1 VPGAAAAA
9 EHALDAALPD
19 PVDHFLLQ
27 PDLTA
32 VVPGP
37 PEAAMGAELGL
48 LADLE
53 STGGAHVY
61 RLTERSVR
69 RALDAGRTGEQ
80 LLAFVERRSRTPVPQ
95 ALRYMIDDGARRHGV
110 LRAGAAASY
119 LRCDDEA
126 LLARVLAD
134 RNTEPLNLRLIAP
147 TVLVSD
153 TAATRVLD
161 VLRTAGYSPGAEAPG
176 GGLITLGAESPRAP
190 NRPASRAIVSR
201 VAGDSD
207 AQLAE
212 AVRRMRSSDALNV
225 SAHRVPAVAAQIP
238 GVTSAATMELLRRA
252 VREDQLVWLGMAD
265 ADGSA
270 TAHEIHPI
278 SLAAGIVRG
287 YERGRDGLV
296 SYPVHRI
303 TAVRLVAEED

>member
-1 VPGAAAAA
+1 
-9 EHALDAALPD
+9 
-19 PVDHFLLQ
+19 
-27 PDLTA
+27 
-32 VVPGP
+32 
-37 PEAAMGAELGL
+37 M
-48 LADLE
+48 
-53 STGGAHVY
+53 
-61 RLTERSVR
+61 
-69 RALDAGRTGEQ
+69 
-80 LLAFVERRSRTPVPQ
+80 
-95 ALRYMIDDGARRHGV
+95 
-110 LRAGAAASY
+110 
-119 LRCDDEA
+119 
-126 LLARVLAD
+126 
-134 RNTEPLNLRLIAP
+134 
-147 TVLVSD
+147 
-153 TAATRVLD
+153 
-161 VLRTAGYSPGAEAPG
+161 
-176 GGLITLGAESPRAP
+176 GAESPRAP

-201 VAGDSD
+201 VAADSD